1 MGQDERH
8 VHFIFFIE
16 LFVFFLA
23 VLAFPVLLNAIRIDE
38 GWSLFLGHQ
47 RTAEDK
53 RGNKGGSWQ
62 SLALECCAVWV
73 LRAPGVP

>member
-23 VLAFPVLLNAIRIDE
+23 GLAFPVLLNAIRIDE
-38 GWSLFLGHQ
+38 GWSRFLGH
-47 RTAEDK
+47 
-53 RGNKGGSWQ
+53 
-62 SLALECCAVWV
+62 
-73 LRAPGVP
+73 

>member
-16 LFVFFLA
+16 LFVFFSA

-62 SLALECCAVWV
+62 IRV
-73 LRAPGVP
+73 